1 MKILN
6 RGLWQMLLPAAVL
19 ILVLSGPVAAQS
31 YTISGRVT
39 DS

>member
-1 MKILN
+1 
-6 RGLWQMLLPAAVL
+6 MLLPAAVL